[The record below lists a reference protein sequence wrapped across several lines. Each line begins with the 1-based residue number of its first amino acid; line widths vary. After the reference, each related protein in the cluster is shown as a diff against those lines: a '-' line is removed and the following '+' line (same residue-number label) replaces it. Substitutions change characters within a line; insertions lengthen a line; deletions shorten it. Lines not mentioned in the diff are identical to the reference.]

1 MINNTLQRHPFLR
14 LLMPLT
20 GGIICGDAYFFHQR
34 AELSLNIPEETSY
47 LFSTFSPVWICLA
60 GFLLLFLAYFLSGK
74 YRIHWLYG
82 LSVFLCCFGLGAGIS
97 GERLHRMHFPFS
109 GDAAV
114 YQAAISEQPE
124 MKKKSLLCRVQL
136 EGRVEKGAVQRSEHG
151 HSFLFYFPKDSTTA
165 SLSRGDR
172 LWVHTR
178 LTPPVNNGNPDE
190 FDYIRY
196 LVRKDGTGTAYI
208 PAGHWRIVGHDSS
221 RTLWQIASDYQE
233 KVMELYHHL
242 GFRGDNL
249 AVLSALTVG
258 DKENLSEDIRETY
271 SITGASH
278 VLALSGL
285 HIGFLYALLFFLLS
299 LIWKRWSYFKPFGLF
314 LIILFLWG
322 FAFLTG
328 LSSSVVRSVIMF
340 SLLAISSL
348 HPEKPLTLNTLA
360 ATAFL
365 MLLYNPLWLFDVG
378 FQLSFVA
385 VASILLIQPKLYN
398 LLSVR
403 HRISRYIW
411 GLLTVSIAA
420 QIGTAP
426 LVILYFF
433 RFSTHFLL
441 TNLWVI
447 PMVTLILYSAVFML
461 ILTPFPFL
469 QQGFAAVVNILLS
482 SQNNVL
488 RRIEQ
493 FPMSS
498 IDGLWT
504 EYWEIMLFY
513 IFLLSLFRSFSVRT
527 SRSIYFSLC
536 CLLFL
541 TTYHT
546 VSVSSSV
553 PQCSITFYN
562 VRNCPA
568 VHCIAAN
575 GKSWLA
581 CADSLPDVSRLYRAL
596 SPNWN
601 HQRLSAP
608 EVLTGDYATSGFAFH
623 NHIVSYGGKRICL
636 LHDAR
641 WRNKI
646 SSHPLSIDYLYISKG
661 YKGRIKELTTLFR
674 IRAVILDT
682 SLSDYRSDILKEDC
696 FRLAIPCISLKE
708 RGALCIRL

>member
-1 MINNTLQRHPFLR
+1 
-14 LLMPLT
+14 MPLT
-20 GGIICGDAYFFHQR
+20 GGIICGDAYFFRQR

-47 LFSTFSPVWICLA
+47 LFSTFSPVWICLV
-60 GFLLLFLAYFLSGK
+60 GFLLLFLVYFLSGK

-97 GERLHRMHFPFS
+97 GKRLHRVDFPFS
-109 GDAAV
+109 DAAV
-114 YQAAISEQPE
+114 YQAVISEQPE
-124 MKKKSLLCRVQL
+124 MKEKSLLCRVQL
-136 EGRVEKGAVQRSEHG
+136 EGRVEKGAVQRSDREHT
-151 HSFLFYFPKDSTTA
+151 FLFYFPKDSITA

-172 LWVHTR
+172 LWVRTR
-178 LTPPVNNGNPDE
+178 LTSPVNNGNPDE

-196 LVRKDGTGTAYI
+196 LVRKGGTGTAYI
-208 PAGHWRIVGHDSS
+208 PAGHWRIVGHDAS
-221 RTLWQIASDYQE
+221 RTLRQIASDYQE
-233 KVMELYHHL
+233 KVLGLYRRL
-242 GFRGDNL
+242 GFQGDNL

-348 HPEKPLTLNTLA
+348 QPEKPLTLNTLA

-385 VASILLIQPKLYN
+385 VASILLIQPKLYI

-426 LVILYFF
+426 LVIFYFS

-447 PMVTLILYSAVFML
+447 PMVTLILYSAVLML
-461 ILTPFPFL
+461 VLTPFSFL
-469 QQGFAAVVNILLS
+469 QSGCALGVDALLS
-482 SQNNVL
+482 AQNKVL
-488 RRIEQ
+488 CWIEEL
-493 FPMSS
+493 PMSS
-498 IDGLWT
+498 IDRLWIDH
-504 EYWEIMLFY
+504 WEIMLFY
-513 IFLLSLFRSFSVRT
+513 LFLLFLFRSLAIRT
-527 SRSIYFSLC
+527 ARSISFPLC
-536 CLLFL
+536 CLLL
-541 TTYHT
+541 LITYHT
-546 VSVSSSV
+546 ISVSLSS
-553 PQCSITFYN
+553 PQRGIAFYN
-562 VRNCPA
+562 VRGCPA
-568 VHCIAAN
+568 VHCVAN
-575 GKSWLA
+575 SGESWLA
-581 CADSLPDVSRLYRAL
+581 YADSVPDTSRLHRAL
-596 SPNWN
+596 VPYWNRQHLSIPNA
-601 HQRLSAP
+601 LPA
-608 EVLTGDYATSGFAFH
+608 DYSTSGLAFH
-623 NHIVSYGGKRICL
+623 NHIVSYAGRRVCL

-641 WRNKI
+641 WKNKI
-646 SSHPLSIDYLYISKG
+646 SKHPLQIDYLYISKG
-661 YKGRIKELTTLFR
+661 YNGRIEELTSLFR
-674 IRAVILDT
+674 IRTVVLDV
-682 SLSDYRSDILKEDC
+682 SLSDYRSDILKNDC
-696 FRLAIPCISLKE
+696 YRLAIPCIALKE
-708 RGALCIRL
+708 RGAFCIHL